1 MECPNLVYLWRVS
14 VALGAIPG
22 LITVYLRTFLP
33 ETPRFLVHVVQPRLM
48 APEDNASAC
57 FARPVGQRPPAEQ
70 LDTLVREMLPQSSR
84 VMAHAGS
91 E

>member
-1 MECPNLVYLWRVS
+1 MVYLWRVS

-33 ETPRFLVHVVQPRLM
+33 ETPRFLVHVVQPRILGHKQTT
-48 APEDNASAC
+48 SAC
-57 FARPVGQRPPAEQ
+57 FARPVGQRPPADQ

-84 VMAHAGS
+84 ASGLAAS